1 MQYCY
6 NLLEVDFPDRGFLLF
21 WQLPLDD
28 KLKYFEIEED
38 IIGLKSISDENE
50 RKEKLFNLLEF
61 LGANPIQKIDKAFKE
76 KYKIGILQ
84 YLGLPEQ

>member
-1 MQYCY
+1 Y